1 MWSKGQRLLVTGSV
15 PLRWHPESSP
25 TPRPTGRSVV
35 PMLDALAPDTT
46 PTVAS
51 APDPAALEQAYQAGL
66 AEGRLAAEQVL
77 ADERARLA
85 ATITE
90 VAALRRRI
98 FDAAEHE
105 VMTLALGVAQ
115 RILHREVQLAPDILL
130 AMARVALGRM
140 GDRVEAT
147 VRLHPADLAAVTRV
161 GAPSDGLALEADASL
176 PRGGCQVDSGSGSV
190 DLGVDAQLNELS
202 RLLLGD
208 AEGVADHAQL
218 H

>member
-1 MWSKGQRLLVTGSV
+1 MRWSPEAAPARPASRAV
-15 PLRWHPESSP
+15 PTNDPFFVEP
-25 TPRPTGRSVV
+25 P
-35 PMLDALAPDTT
+35 APA
-46 PTVAS
+46 PP
-51 APDPAALEQAYQAGL
+51 APDPVALDQAFQAGV
-66 AEGRLAAEQVL
+66 AEGRAAAEQAL
-77 ADERARLA
+77 TAERARLT
-85 ATITE
+85 ATIAE
-90 VAALRRRI
+90 VAGLRRRI

-147 VRLHPADLAAVTRV
+147 VRLHPADVAAVTRA
-161 GAPSDGLALEADASL
+161 GAPSDGLVLEADPSL
-176 PRGGCQVDSGSGSV
+176 PRGGCRVESVVGSV
-190 DLGVDAQLNELS
+190 DLGVDAQLTELS

-208 AEGVADHAQL
+208 AEPVPDHAQL